1 MMKKKHTEWLG
12 VDEHKKKKRVGS
24 KRRRKEGGR

>member
-1 MMKKKHTEWLG
+1 MKKKRTEWLG

-24 KRRRKEGGR
+24 KKKRKEGER